1 MHCEI
6 FLLKAARSGSEAR
19 MAKEIPRKSESE
31 PLLAAW
37 IKWTMHYWETMAP
50 MGPGLAGKS
59 ESDGG
64 SPPEEAVQSYAW
76 LSSLKLWQAF
86 FSLLAEPETVA
97 AVFQGIRAPS
107 EIVLRLAQA
116 GWGGYAHM
124 HRQWLERW
132 EVDGNPSS
140 ACGFEDLEEDI
151 SKICKDLFEKDFN
164 RLLNMPHL
172 RLTFLTQERLDQTT
186 GKFNEFQAAMAEF
199 IRMVFSPVKKSLR
212 SMGGVGEIGK
222 HKSPEDFK
230 EYYKEWLKML
240 EGHYMTLFQST
251 EYVQTLVDTLNA
263 LQDFTIAKDA
273 LLAETMEAL
282 SLPSRRDLDALYR
295 EMYLLKKSMKE
306 MAKKKGQ
313 TETSSGQTDG
323 PN

>member
-1 MHCEI
+1 
-6 FLLKAARSGSEAR
+6 
-19 MAKEIPRKSESE
+19 
-31 PLLAAW
+31 
-37 IKWTMHYWETMAP
+37 
-50 MGPGLAGKS
+50 MGPRLAGKFG
-59 ESDGG
+59 SDGG
-64 SPPEEAVQSYAW
+64 SPPPEAAIQSDAW

-86 FSLLAEPETVA
+86 FSLLTEPETVA
-97 AVFQGIRAPS
+97 AVFQGIRTPS

-140 ACGFEDLEEDI
+140 AHDLEDLEKDI
-151 SKICKDLFEKDFN
+151 SKICKDLFEKDFS
-164 RLLNMPHL
+164 RLLDMAHL
-172 RLTFLTQERLDQTT
+172 RLTFLTQERLDQAT
-186 GKFNEFQAAMAEF
+186 GKFNHFQGAMAEF
-199 IRMVFSPVKKSLR
+199 IRMVFLPVKKSLR

-240 EGHYMTLFQST
+240 EGYYMTLLQSA
-251 EYVQTLVDTLNA
+251 EYVQTLVYTLNA
-263 LQDFTIAKDA
+263 LQDFIIAKDA
-273 LLAETMEAL
+273 LLTETMEAL
-282 SLPSRRDLDALYR
+282 SSPSQRDLDALYR

-313 TETSSGQTDG
+313 TEPSSGQTDG